1 MIHSENNR
9 EINVLLSD
17 IYRDNQINNIEF
29 EMLRDFAD
37 EKFDLLLENYG
48 GNNSLSAFQKSM
60 DVSVQL
66 MQQSFFDIKK
76 KCKDET
82 EKQMAK
88 EAFDAQIAYII
99 ANYERFFSN
108 L

>member
-1 MIHSENNR
+1 MSHSEHNR
-9 EINVLLSD
+9 DINVLLNN
-17 IYRDNQINNIEF
+17 IYRDNKINNLEF
-29 EMLRDFAD
+29 QMLRDFAD
-37 EKFDLLLENYG
+37 EKFDLLLEAYG
-48 GNNSLSAFQKSM
+48 ENNNLSAFQKSI

-66 MQQSFFDIKK
+66 MQQSYFDIKNR
-76 KCKDET
+76 CKDET